1 MKIVARSANGNRD
14 RTIEG
19 VTACMWPKSR
29 YGNTAPLDPNNGAY
43 WWGRDNAEILAYIA
57 QNGPCSAF
65 DLQLC
70 CNQGTDAVLRHLAA
84 LEKEGKITIRSY
96 SMSDL
101 DSKYFAE
108 IKATGLDYIPKRCP
122 GFCREIDTFE
132 NDIIVYGRRVFC
144 RRKAAIACP
153 LPEKP
158 PKMVPASET
167 IDIDRQGIKLYDEQ
181 IKDLVNRKE
190 QLEGEIKALEAF
202 A

>member
-1 MKIVARSANGNRD
+1 
-14 RTIEG
+14 
-19 VTACMWPKSR
+19 
-29 YGNTAPLDPNNGAY
+29 
-43 WWGRDNAEILAYIA
+43 
-57 QNGPCSAF
+57 
-65 DLQLC
+65 
-70 CNQGTDAVLRHLAA
+70 LAA